1 MGGADPVNDA
11 AHLSRLTDWCEC
23 MHAYMDISIQVNA
36 LTYIHTYIHNAHS
49 DYMWQLEAVVTMT
62 RLIFALI
69 WTFSVTPELQLF
81 FFFFNCTSRHTAKWP
96 LQITLPQH
104 SHHLP
109 PPLLRYPRS
118 PPLPPSAIWQ
128 KERPWHGSLWQV
140 PWRRTS

>member
-23 MHAYMDISIQVNA
+23 MHSYMDISIQVNA

-81 FFFFNCTSRHTAKWP
+81 FFFLTVLHGT
-96 LQITLPQH
+96 Q
-104 SHHLP
+104 
-109 PPLLRYPRS
+109 
-118 PPLPPSAIWQ
+118 PSDHF
-128 KERPWHGSLWQV
+128 R
-140 PWRRTS
+140 

>member
-81 FFFFNCTSRHTAKWP
+81 FVFFNCTSRHTAK
-96 LQITLPQH
+96 
-104 SHHLP
+104 
-109 PPLLRYPRS
+109 
-118 PPLPPSAIWQ
+118 
-128 KERPWHGSLWQV
+128 
-140 PWRRTS
+140 

>member
-128 KERPWHGSLWQV
+128 KEQPWHGSLWQV